1 MVEGFLFFVFAMGFA
16 LGMGIDCG
24 GGGDC
29 FFFFWGNF
37 GGEELVF
44 VAKFCGCVALPER
57 EREGKE
63 MRVNCLY
70 YLASKLYIEIKTRM

>member
-1 MVEGFLFFVFAMGFA
+1 MGFA
-16 LGMGIDCG
+16 LGMCIDCG

-29 FFFFWGNF
+29 FFFFGVI
-37 GGEELVF
+37 L
-44 VAKFCGCVALPER
+44 VAKNWCLWLSFVVVWLYQR